1 MKLQPVITCTIT
13 ASIALAAPQP
23 LPAPWEPVHH
33 HHHHHHHHRPL
44 LLTPDL
50 IAFHKNITE
59 IESITGHEESIGEW
73 LVSSLESQ
81 GYRVERQYVQRD
93 PARFNVV
100 AWAGKKSADTKVL
113 LSGHIDTVPPFLP
126 YKHSHTT
133 TNKTISGRGSVD
145 DKGSVAAQIIAVN
158 NLLSAGTV
166 DPDDV
171 ALLYVVGEETG
182 GDGMRAANDLNLT
195 PQSIIFGE
203 PTEGKLVT
211 GHKGN
216 LGGTIRVKGR
226 AAHSGYPWL
235 GRSANEM
242 LVQALFALMEL
253 GKSLPESDK
262 YGVTTINIGKIEGG
276 VAANVVAE
284 DASAS
289 LAIRIAEGTPDF
301 IRGKITQA
309 IHDAVAEFLEG
320 EEKPEDVVAIEWSAR
335 GYAPID
341 IDHDVP
347 GFDTIT
353 VNYGTDIPNLKRT
366 VEGQKRYLY
375 GPGTI
380 LVAHSDHE
388 MLTEEQ
394 LFDAVKGYEKILLH
408 ALGGEPCDECKQDL

>member
-1 MKLQPVITCTIT
+1 MKWQSVLLVIT
-13 ASIALAAPQP
+13 ASLALAAPQP
-23 LPAPWEPVHH
+23 SQAPLEPVHT
-33 HHHHHHHHRPL
+33 HRALTHDL
-44 LLTPDL
+44 L
-50 IAFHKNITE
+50 AFHKNITE
-59 IESITGHEESIGEW
+59 IESITGNEESLGDW
-73 LVSSLESQ
+73 LALSLTSQ
-81 GYRVERQYVQRD
+81 GYLVEKQYVQQD

-100 AWAGKKSADTKVL
+100 AWAGKKSKDTKVL
-113 LSGHIDTVPPFLP
+113 VSGHIDTVRILP
-126 YKHSHTT
+126 ITRRHST
-133 TNKTISGRGSVD
+133 KQVD
-145 DKGSVAAQIIAVN
+145 DKGSVASQIIAIN
-158 NLLSAGTV
+158 NLLSAGKV
-166 DPDDV
+166 DPDDL

-203 PTEGKLVT
+203 PTEGKLAA

-216 LGGTIRVKGR
+216 LGGTIKVKGR

-235 GRSANEM
+235 GRSANEI
-242 LVQALFALMEL
+242 LVKALSALMEL
-253 GKSLPESDK
+253 GKNLPQSDK

-276 VAANVVAE
+276 VAANVVAQ

-289 LAIRIAEGTPDF
+289 LAIRIAEGTPGF
-301 IRGKITQA
+301 IKGKITKA
-309 IHDAVAEFLEG
+309 IHGAVAEFLEG
-320 EEKPEDVVAIEWSAR
+320 EEKPEDVVTIEWSSR

-353 VNYGTDIPNLKRT
+353 VNYGTDIPNLKQT

-388 MLTEEQ
+388 MLTEGQ
-394 LFDAVKGYEKILLH
+394 LFDAVRGYENILLH
-408 ALGGEPCDECKQDL
+408 ALGKDPCDDCKQDL